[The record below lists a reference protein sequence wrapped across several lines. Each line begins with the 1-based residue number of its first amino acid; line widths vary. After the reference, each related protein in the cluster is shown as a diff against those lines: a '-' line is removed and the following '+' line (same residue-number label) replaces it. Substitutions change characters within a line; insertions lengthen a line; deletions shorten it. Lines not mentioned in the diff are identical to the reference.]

1 MSAKNYVIVSTDG
14 HCGADLY
21 GYKPYLPKRL
31 HEQFDSWARTYHDPW
46 SEFDTELDDF
56 RIGVASYS
64 SPVNWDSA
72 KRQEY
77 LSREGIAAEV
87 LFPNTAPPF
96 FPSGSIGAH
105 RPGTAE
111 DEENRYAGLQAHN
124 RWLVDF
130 CNDVPGRRAGIAQ
143 ISLRDVDRAVEEIQ
157 WARNHGLRGILLP
170 PDSMFQLNHLYYPRY
185 ERVWAL
191 CEELEMPIHRHAIVA
206 SEAASDENGYAGG
219 LVGMFEIHFYT
230 MRPLVHLILAGVFDR
245 HPGLKVVFTEYR
257 TRRLHPLMEQLD
269 GYIHAAKHEST
280 LLQAFGMDA
289 AKALKRLPSEYLATN
304 VYYGSFLDQTD
315 IAQRYDTGLEK
326 IMWGADFPHHEGTCP
341 YTRLALQT
349 NFSAL
354 PEPEVRQ
361 LTSLN
366 AMEVYQLDSGFLQQV
381 ADVIGPTVE
390 EIATPPCFDNMDMNA
405 VRFCATIDAARAAA
419 AEGVS

>member
-1 MSAKNYVIVSTDG
+1 MGAENYVIVSTDG

-31 HEQFDSWARTYHDPW
+31 HEEFDSWARAYHDPW
-46 SEFDTELDDF
+46 SEFDKELEDY
-56 RIGVASYS
+56 RIGVASYGN
-64 SPVNWDSA
+64 PVNWESR
-72 KRQEY
+72 KRQEH
-77 LSREGIAAEV
+77 LEREGIVAEV

-96 FPSGSIGAH
+96 VPTGSIGAYK
-105 RPGTAE
+105 PGSAHE
-111 DEENRYAGLQAHN
+111 EENRYAGLQAHN
-124 RWLVDF
+124 RWLADF
-130 CNDVPGRRAGIAQ
+130 CKEVPGRRAGIAQ
-143 ISLRDVDRAVEEIQ
+143 ISLGDADRALEEIQ
-157 WARNHGLRGILLP
+157 WARDHGLRGILLP
-170 PDSMFQLNHLYYPRY
+170 PDSMFQLNNLYYPRY

-206 SEAASDENGYAGG
+206 SEAASDENGYSGG

-230 MRPLVHLILAGVFDR
+230 VRPLVHMILSGVFDR

-257 TRRLHPLMEQLD
+257 TQRLHPTMEQLD
-269 GYIHAAKHEST
+269 AYVHAAKYENT

-289 AKALKRLPSEYLATN
+289 ANALKRLPSEYLATN
-304 VYYGSFLDQTD
+304 VYYGSFLDD
-315 IAQRYDTGLEK
+315 ADMERRYDTGLDK

-349 NFSAL
+349 NFSAV

-366 AMEVYQLDSGFLQQV
+366 AMGVYRLDPVLLQQV

-390 EIATPPCFDNMDMNA
+390 EVATPPRFDDVDMNA
-405 VRFCATIDAARAAA
+405 VRYCATFDVARAAA
-419 AEGVS
+419 A